1 MVPIHLIEH
10 VRCAWGPLLVPI
22 TSLWPPILLRRNPPI
37 PPTLHLS
44 IPFQQHQSSID
55 WRGGTTCLPSLLQSP
70 QLSSHPRSRLGS
82 FTAIA
87 DIQHMYIS
95 SKYFPSTKFSLL
107 FKYHIFPLLQIISVS
122 QEFFSLSKTAA
133 VPEVKYCPF
142 ILKRYCF
149 YLKYRPLSFYIIL
162 FSSFAI
168 LITVTWF
175 WKIWQSLEIKKLKIL
190 KKKLSDSPTDLN

>member
-22 TSLWPPILLRRNPPI
+22 TSPWPPILLRRNPP
-37 PPTLHLS
+37 
-44 IPFQQHQSSID
+44 SSNSSHA
-55 WRGGTTCLPSLLQSP
+55 PSLHPFSATPVLYRLKRWHDMSTKSSP
-70 QLSSHPRSRLGS
+70 KSPTVLASPLKVGIIYCYHWYS
-82 FTAIA
+82 T
-87 DIQHMYIS
+87 YIS

-142 ILKRYCF
+142 ILKNTV
-149 YLKYRPLSFYIIL
+149 SL
-162 FSSFAI
+162 F
-168 LITVTWF
+168 
-175 WKIWQSLEIKKLKIL
+175 
-190 KKKLSDSPTDLN
+190 